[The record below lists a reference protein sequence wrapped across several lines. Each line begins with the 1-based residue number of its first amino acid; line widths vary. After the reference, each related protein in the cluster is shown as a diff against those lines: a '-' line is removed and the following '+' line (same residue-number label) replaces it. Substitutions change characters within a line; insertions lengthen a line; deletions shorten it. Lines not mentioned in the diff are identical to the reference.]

1 MVILNM
7 LKDNKVYTVHAYRF
21 GDREKHSYIVGVYS
35 SAEKALE
42 EAELE
47 ELNRRGEYVCEVIEW
62 EIDSTID
69 KNSPGC
75 DFNIIK
81 PLYEHI

>member
-1 MVILNM
+1 M
-7 LKDNKVYTVHAYRF
+7 LLDNKVYTVHAYRF

-35 SAEKALE
+35 SAEKALK

-47 ELNRRGEYVCEVIEW
+47 ECNRAGKYTCEVIEW
-62 EIDSTID
+62 EIDSRID
-69 KNSPGC
+69 EDPGC
-75 DFNIIK
+75 KFNYIK

>member
-1 MVILNM
+1 MGILNM
-7 LKDNKVYTVHAYRF
+7 LKDNKVYTAHAYRF

-35 SAEKALE
+35 LPEKALK

-47 ELNRRGEYVCEVIEW
+47 EFNREGKYTCEVIEL
-62 EIDSTID
+62 EIDSRID
-69 KNSPGC
+69 EDPGC
-75 DFNIIK
+75 KFNYIK

>member
-1 MVILNM
+1 MSL
-7 LKDNKVYTVHAYRF
+7 DNKVYTVHAYRF

-35 SAEKALE
+35 SAKKALK

-47 ELNRRGEYVCEVIEW
+47 ECYRAGKYICEVIEW
-62 EIDSTID
+62 EVDSTID

-81 PLYEHI
+81 SL